1 MGPIHSTFLKILIIL
16 ILVLPVLINPE
27 IIAEPDGPVEP
38 VLIPV
43 LVYHRVIPKVSSIY
57 DYTPE
62 QLEEHLKYLSDHGY
76 TSITALQMVDLM
88 DNPEQF
94 SPKPVVLTFDDGH
107 KSHYANVY
115 PLLKKYGFKG
125 TFFIYTDLIAA
136 KSEKQ
141 LTWDEL
147 REMRQNGM
155 DIQSHTKSHPFLT
168 RTLKNETKAAYQ
180 KRLIREIQGSKQ
192 IIEEQLEQK
201 VELLAYPYGWFN
213 QDIENLAV
221 QTGYRGIFTVNWGL
235 NLPGDNC
242 LRLKRRVMENNMT
255 KEDFETILAARPL
268 PVEIICPEDA
278 GIITK
283 APEIKFKITDSQIEQ
298 VEIKVRSRVD
308 KISRNQEDLFVWR
321 GLQKLTPGYHMIIIK
336 GYDQENR
343 PYINSWGFDYR
354 NQ

>member
-1 MGPIHSTFLKILIIL
+1 MGPIRSTFLKMLIIL
-16 ILVLPVLINPE
+16 SLAVPVFLNQMV
-27 IIAEPDGPVEP
+27 IAEPDGQVEP

-62 QLEEHLKYLSDHGY
+62 QLEEHLKYLRDHGY
-76 TSITALQMVDLM
+76 TPITALQMVDLM

-94 SPKPVVLTFDDGH
+94 PPKPVVLTFDDGH

-115 PLLKKYGFKG
+115 PLLLKYGFKG
-125 TFFIYTDLIAA
+125 TFFIYSNIIAA
-136 KSEKQ
+136 KSEKL

-168 RTLKNETKAAYQ
+168 RMFKNETEAAYQ

-192 IIEEQLEQK
+192 VIEAQLEQK

-213 QDIENLAV
+213 QAIENLAV
-221 QTGYRGIFTVNWGL
+221 QAGYRGIFTVNWGS
-235 NLPGDNC
+235 NSPGDNC
-242 LRLKRRVMENNMT
+242 FKIKRRVMENNFT
-255 KEDFETILAARPL
+255 KENFETILTAPPL

-278 GIITK
+278 GILTK
-283 APEIKFKITDSQIEQ
+283 APEIKFKILNPEIDQ
-298 VEIKVRSRVD
+298 VEIKVRSRID
-308 KISRNQEDLFVWR
+308 KISRNEDDLFVWS
-321 GLQKLTPGYHMIIIK
+321 GLQKLTSGYYMIIIK
-336 GYDQENR
+336 GYDRENR
-343 PYINSWGFDYR
+343 LYINSWGFDYR
-354 NQ
+354 

>member
-1 MGPIHSTFLKILIIL
+1 MGPIRSIFLKILIIL
-16 ILVLPVLINPE
+16 ILAFPVLINPE
-27 IIAEPDGPVEP
+27 IIAEPDGQVEP

-76 TSITALQMVDLM
+76 TPITALQMVDLM

-94 SPKPVVLTFDDGH
+94 PPKPVVLTFDDGH
-107 KSHYANVY
+107 KSHYTNVY
-115 PLLKKYGFKG
+115 PLLIKYGFKG
-125 TFFIYTDLIAA
+125 TFFIYTNIIAA
-136 KSEKQ
+136 KSEKL

-168 RTLKNETKAAYQ
+168 QTLKNETEAAYQ

-213 QDIENLAV
+213 QAIENLAV
-221 QTGYRGIFTVNWGL
+221 QAGYRGLFTVNWGL

-242 LRLKRRVMENNMT
+242 FRLKRRVMENNMT

-283 APEIKFKITDSQIEQ
+283 APEIKFKITDSQIDQ

-308 KISRNQEDLFVWR
+308 KISRNQEDLFVWS
-321 GLQKLTPGYHMIIIK
+321 GLQKLTPGYHMIVIK

-343 PYINSWGFDYR
+343 SYINSWGFDYR
-354 NQ
+354 N